1 MSGNGTP
8 GPGRL
13 IFGDATIVFLPLNEV
28 RHRVM
33 ARLFGVSRKD
43 SNIVTGVAVAVT
55 AAGAQSAAGRL
66 HRMAKRPSGADTAIG
81 AVVLKET
88 AHGIAGDWS
97 RGTPLF
103 ATLIVFVVLERS
115 FGPAVRG
122 ALHTA
127 GASLHNI
134 RASWRRVRTVLEG
147 Q

>member
-1 MSGNGTP
+1 
-8 GPGRL
+8 
-13 IFGDATIVFLPLNEV
+13 
-28 RHRVM
+28 M

-43 SNIVTGVAVAVT
+43 SNIVTAVAVAVT

-66 HRMAKRPSGADTAIG
+66 RRMAKRPSGAHTAIG

-88 AHGIAGDWS
+88 AHGIAGDRS

-122 ALHTA
+122 SLHTA